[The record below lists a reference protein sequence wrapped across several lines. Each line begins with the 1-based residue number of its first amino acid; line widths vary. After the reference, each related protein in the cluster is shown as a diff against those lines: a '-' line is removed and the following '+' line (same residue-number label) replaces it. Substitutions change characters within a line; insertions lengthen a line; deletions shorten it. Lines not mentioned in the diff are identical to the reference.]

1 MKPHSYLTVL
11 LLAFLTVF
19 SSCKKEDDKDP
30 IEPSDNLEQY
40 GILGKWKLDSR
51 EYGGISD
58 GAVMCCDTLEF
69 KSDIQTTDL
78 KGLFRAV
85 GAGYETSG
93 AFELDVLN
101 ESIEFT
107 YDDEQK
113 NYGIIISDS
122 RIVFNYSD
130 NNESIVEHWI
140 KK

>member
-1 MKPHSYLTVL
+1 M
-11 LLAFLTVF
+11 A
-19 SSCKKEDDKDP
+19 
-30 IEPSDNLEQY
+30 
-40 GILGKWKLDSR
+40 
-51 EYGGISD
+51 
-58 GAVMCCDTLEF
+58 DT
-69 KSDIQTTDL
+69 I
-78 KGLFRAV
+78 
-85 GAGYETSG
+85 SG